1 MAVGALAGAAPGERI
16 LDLCAAPGGKT
27 TQLAAAMKG
36 QGLLVSN
43 EIHPARAKIL
53 SSNVERMGITN
64 AVVTNETPERL
75 AEHFPGFFDR
85 IVVDAPCSG
94 EGMFRKDE
102 QAVTQWSPENVKMCA
117 ERQQS
122 ILEQAAEMLRPGG
135 VLVYSTCTF
144 APEEDEGSMAAFLL
158 RHPEFAVKKVEAC
171 ESFAPGHPEWAAEVL
186 ADIQKEEDRGKGQ
199 GRTVE
204 EAAMQIRDTFR
215 LWPHLLEGEGHYL
228 AVLEKSGSRAEQN
241 EEERAGKKAER
252 GRTAG
257 NRFGKDRMAQRE
269 KEAIQLYQE
278 FARETLAGQ
287 PEGIPVLFGDQLFLL
302 PCGLNLSGL
311 KVLRAGLHL
320 GMVKKNRF
328 EPSHALALALRAEDA
343 LRVFSYPA
351 DSGEI
356 RAYLR
361 GEELQPS
368 GKQGEIQ
375 KGQKEE
381 RAGKAQKGWAL
392 VLVDGYPLGWGK
404 LAGGMLKNHYPKG
417 LRLSW

>member
-1 MAVGALAGAAPGERI
+1 MRRRSAWRNI
-16 LDLCAAPGGKT
+16 
-27 TQLAAAMKG
+27 
-36 QGLLVSN
+36 
-43 EIHPARAKIL
+43 
-53 SSNVERMGITN
+53 
-64 AVVTNETPERL
+64 
-75 AEHFPGFFDR
+75 FPVFFDR

-186 ADIQKEEDRGKGQ
+186 ADVQKEEDRGKGQ

-257 NRFGKDRMAQRE
+257 NRFGKDRMGQRE

-302 PCGLNLSGL
+302 PCELNLAGL

-343 LRVFSYPA
+343 LRAFSYSA

-381 RAGKAQKGWAL
+381 RAGKAQKRLGAGTCGWLSSGLGKTGRRNAEKPLSEGTSSFVVRECSAEKGFFSKQCRKKAGKKTRKRPGKQFYGKRNAL
-392 VLVDGYPLGWGK
+392 PD
-404 LAGGMLKNHYPKG
+404 
-417 LRLSW
+417 